1 MFCKGAS
8 MGRGDPSRSLRD
20 GRGGFDMTGGE
31 FGMTER
37 GFEMSEGGKQLLSID
52 KAREIH
58 VARGRKRGGE
68 SARFAFGQF
77 TAQCRF
83 MVKIKCEWRRIRW
96 GLVDYCVFLKGNY

>member
-1 MFCKGAS
+1 
-8 MGRGDPSRSLRD
+8 
-20 GRGGFDMTGGE
+20 MTGRE

-52 KAREIH
+52 KAREIKCR
-58 VARGRKRGGE
+58 ARAKTGQK
-68 SARFAFGQF
+68 SALFAFGQF